1 MHYST
6 NNPETQYYK
15 NNNLIN
21 SIYLNMSNFGSPS
34 LYSVLKAG
42 YKNDDIDAL
51 KDFGY
56 DLDKSL
62 SNGNEQVYYN
72 KNNNKMIYNVV
83 GTHNFNDVG
92 TDIYLAMGKLK
103 DTSRYKQ
110 ADDVLKQARI
120 KYKPDNTTLTGHSL
134 GGSIVQYLGKKG
146 DNVLS
151 LDGGFTI
158 GQKSRGNNYRT
169 SGDLVSLLGSNGKH
183 MTTLENK
190 NLISGGL
197 LGTYYAHNVD
207 NIKNSGIFV

>member
-1 MHYST
+1 MT
-6 NNPETQYYK
+6 NA
-15 NNNLIN
+15 
-21 SIYLNMSNFGSPS
+21 SNFGSPS

-42 YKNDDIDAL
+42 YKSDEVDAL

-56 DLDKSL
+56 VKDIDL
-62 SNGNEQVYYN
+62 SNDNEQTYYN
-72 KNNNKMIYNVV
+72 KDTNKLIYNVA
-83 GTHNFNDVG
+83 GTHNLFDVG
-92 TDIYLAMGKLK
+92 TDMYLAMGKLK

-110 ADDVLKQARI
+110 ADDILKKARD

-151 LDGGFTI
+151 LDSGFTI

-169 SGDLVSLLGSNGKH
+169 SGDLVSLLGSGGKH
-183 MTTLENK
+183 MTTLDNK
-190 NLISGGL
+190 NLINSGL

-207 NIKNSGIFV
+207 NIKNSGIYT